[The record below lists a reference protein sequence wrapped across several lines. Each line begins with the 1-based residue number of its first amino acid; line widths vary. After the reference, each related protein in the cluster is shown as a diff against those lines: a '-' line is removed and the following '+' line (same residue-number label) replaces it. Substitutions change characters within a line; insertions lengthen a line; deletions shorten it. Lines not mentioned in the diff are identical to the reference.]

1 METDKVNTYKHL
13 VSNFYKLYPDKTD
26 TVKICDSVEEINS
39 HIKFFCN
46 KLKENTQ
53 YFPLLLKKNAKLFKG
68 LKCTLLPKI
77 KMEVVLTYDDASKI
91 EIINEMW
98 KSILLIYILGEAES
112 TTPDKMK
119 MAQVAALLD
128 ILNNENNENNENNS
142 SNTTDENKQQFTP
155 EMFKAFDI
163 DADTLSSMMHSMG
176 MNMNIDKTKIDEIKN
191 NLNSEQ
197 FTDLM
202 SQFNKPP
209 TEKSHTFINNILTDI
224 RTKFN
229 LTEREDGRVDAK
241 QFVSQLMNIGNNLGD
256 SYSKKLGKELDIS
269 DIIGAISEITS
280 NPDGLDIGDLSSTL
294 KLDKLDIK
302 ETIEALKNEMKGKI
316 PDELLNTLNGLD
328 GDNLKNINIGSIL
341 SSVMGGSQE
350 SVRELTDVERTELLK
365 YYESLD
371 L

>member
-26 TVKICDSVEEINS
+26 TVKICDSIDEINS

-46 KLKENTQ
+46 KLRDNSQ
-53 YFPLLLKKNAKLFKG
+53 YFQFLLKKNAKLFKG

-77 KMEVVLTYDDASKI
+77 KMEVVLTNDDQSKT

-98 KSILLIYILGEAES
+98 KSILLLYILGEAES

-128 ILNNENNENNENNS
+128 LLNSENNS
-142 SNTTDENKQQFTP
+142 SSNTNTNNENKQQFTP
-155 EMFKAFDI
+155 EMFKAFDM
-163 DADTLSSMMHSMG
+163 DTDKLSMMMQSMG
-176 MNMNIDKTKIDEIKN
+176 MNMDVSKIDEFKN

-202 SQFNKPP
+202 TQFNKPP
-209 TEKSHTFINNILTDI
+209 TEKSHQFINNILTDI

-229 LTEREDGRVDAK
+229 LTEREDGKVDAK

-256 SYSKKLGKELDIS
+256 SYSKKLGKELDVS
-269 DIIGAISEITS
+269 DIIGAISSIAT
-280 NPDGLDIGDLSSTL
+280 NPDGLDIGDLSNTL

-302 ETIEALKNEMKGKI
+302 ETVEALKEEMKGKV
-316 PDELLNTLNGLD
+316 PEELLNTLSGLD
-328 GDNLKNINIGSIL
+328 GENLKNINIGSIL
-341 SSVMGGSQE
+341 SSVMGGGTQE
-350 SVRELTDVERTELLK
+350 PVRELTEEERTELLK